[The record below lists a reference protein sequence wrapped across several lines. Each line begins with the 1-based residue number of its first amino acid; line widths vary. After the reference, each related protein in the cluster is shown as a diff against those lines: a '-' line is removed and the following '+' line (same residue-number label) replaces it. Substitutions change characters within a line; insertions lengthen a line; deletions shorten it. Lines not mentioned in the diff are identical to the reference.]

1 MVVPGGGDAGRAIV
15 LPDATT
21 AGSPTW
27 KDHGT
32 MSTTSTEPATT
43 PPAATDLKPHARFR
57 RIGGGLSLLGAGT
70 LICLSLLMIPY
81 QNETSAEYLQTGV
94 DHRTNILWAAVV
106 LHFGYLLLV
115 PAAFTLVRLA
125 RRNNPRTSL
134 VALLLAGLGSGLSGI
149 IVVDFYD
156 VALANALPA
165 DQALEIWDL
174 AASYGQGGII
184 IATTVFPMAVG
195 INLAVYAAW
204 RARAIPVYPVV
215 LSLVGWV
222 VFTLFSGDPWL
233 PSLGTGL
240 VAVGLGWAGVVVLK
254 MRDEVWDRI

>member
-1 MVVPGGGDAGRAIV
+1 
-15 LPDATT
+15 
-21 AGSPTW
+21 
-27 KDHGT
+27 
-32 MSTTSTEPATT
+32 MSTIATEPAA
-43 PPAATDLKPHARFR
+43 PPRTELKPHSRFR
-57 RIGGGLSLLGAGT
+57 RIGGALSLLGAGT
-70 LICLSLLMIPY
+70 LTCVSLLMIPY
-81 QNETSAEYLQTGV
+81 ENETHAQYLQTGV
-94 DHRTNILWAAVV
+94 DHQTNILGAAVV

-125 RRNNPRTSL
+125 RRRNPKTSL
-134 VALLLAGLGSGLSGI
+134 AALLLAGLGSGLSGI

-165 DQALEIWDL
+165 EEALRIFDL
-174 AASYGQGGII
+174 AGSYGQGAI
-184 IATTVFPMAVG
+184 IAASSVFGMALG

-215 LSLVGWV
+215 LNVVGWL

-240 VAVGLGWAGVVVLK
+240 VAIGLGWAGVVVLK
-254 MRDEVWDRI
+254 MRDEVWNRL